1 MSHEE
6 LDDFLSRFRLSIR
19 LEATQRVL
27 RAKWRRQLGVGV
39 IAFWEISA
47 TAVVPGIHLVTSRYI
62 TMAVLLLLLLM
73 SCWRARSVFD
83 PFLHPAHVL
92 RPKYYSRF
100 GLGRNQKAC
109 SAFASASILVRLA
122 CAVTFAVIFLHY
134 LVATT
139 AGHILCTERSLGAAN
154 WAHYTQSE
162 ISSDLEICG
171 QNLSQNG
178 KMCHVLPDFNRR
190 CNDPARWSQR
200 LLEHAHQFGHT
211 CAMNQTHEVAFSDL
225 SQFDNEFCETPDGM
239 ELDYC
244 TEDDFTE
251 TDLIIWTSGEIALNQ
266 ACESWP
272 QQQFTFYCYLVFND
286 TNHCSNSKDSSIWNS
301 ILARSCEIHRC
312 TAGLPGW
319 LRSTLLTSE
328 MLNLCDCRTC
338 KPWFTSNVCLL
349 WELDHAHRRRAGL
362 QHFDVF
368 ELNLLFQDPTYSV
381 QIFAILPMLCSP
393 VILLLALA
401 VFYCRTGNPFAVP
414 CDVELQQRICKEEET
429 LREELR
435 SGGCISTSPCFNRCL
450 MLFHLGYYVGDIILD
465 FEILVLYQSKKHYW
479 FAAMQGCILLWSFI
493 GLTRQCLLGP
503 KLLCEFLDS
512 FRANLRT
519 DVVHAI
525 LQKERTGEAVLSFI
539 LQVYAIAYMST
550 EITSFWTA
558 LVSVIMSGAGI
569 AYGFYIYF
577 DLAVVFGEMDSG
589 IVPSKEVGNATE
601 PTRVQVSPAP
611 ADELPM
617 MSFQHSDKSP
627 EAADANESRL
637 EKYPKK
643 PVMGWIGENL
653 QREAAETNNSKAPPA
668 PTEIGASS
676 SFSVIVPNS
685 NSTHGIAIHRQ
696 TS

>member
-1 MSHEE
+1 MFYDRNMSHEE

-225 SQFDNEFCETPDGM
+225 SQFDNEFCETPGGM

-251 TDLIIWTSGEIALNQ
+251 TDLVIWTSGEIALNQ

-272 QQQFTFYCYLVFND
+272 QKQFTFYCYLVFKD

-319 LRSTLLTSE
+319 LRSTLLKSE
-328 MLNLCDCRTC
+328 LLNLCDCRTC
-338 KPWFTSNVCLL
+338 KPCFTSNVCLL
-349 WELDHAHRRRAGL
+349 EELDHAHRRRAGL
-362 QHFDVF
+362 QHFDVYG
-368 ELNLLFQDPTYSV
+368 LNSLFQDPTYSV
-381 QIFAILPMLCSP
+381 QIFAILLMLCSP

-401 VFYCRTGNPFAVP
+401 VFYCRAGNPFALP

-435 SGGCISTSPCFNRCL
+435 SGGCISTSPCFNRCM
-450 MLFHLGYYVGDIILD
+450 MLFQLGYYVGDIILD
-465 FEILVLYQSKKHYW
+465 FEMLVLYQSKKHYW

-493 GLTRQCLLGP
+493 GLTRQCLCGP
-503 KLLCEFLDS
+503 KLLCEILDS

-525 LQKERTGEAVLSFI
+525 LQKERTGEAVLSFV

-558 LVSVIMSGAGI
+558 LLSVIMSGAGI

-589 IVPSKEVGNATE
+589 IVPSKEDGNEME
-601 PTRVQVSPAP
+601 PTSVQVSPAP
-611 ADELPM
+611 A
-617 MSFQHSDKSP
+617 
-627 EAADANESRL
+627 
-637 EKYPKK
+637 EKYLT
-643 PVMGWIGENL
+643 GYIGENL
-653 QREAAETNNSKAPPA
+653 QREAAETNNSKAPAA
-668 PTEIGASS
+668 PTQIGASS
-676 SFSVIVPNS
+676 SFNVIVPNS
-685 NSTHGIAIHRQ
+685 NSTHSIAVHRQ

>member
-1 MSHEE
+1 M
-6 LDDFLSRFRLSIR
+6 
-19 LEATQRVL
+19 
-27 RAKWRRQLGVGV
+27 
-39 IAFWEISA
+39 IAFWEIAA

-92 RPKYYSRF
+92 RPKYYSRY
-100 GLGRNQKAC
+100 GLGRDQKAC

-122 CAVTFAVIFLHY
+122 CSVTFAVIFLHF
-134 LVATT
+134 LVVEREPL
-139 AGHILCTERSLGAAN
+139 LCSERSNDAAN

-162 ISSDLEICG
+162 ISSDLEICR

-178 KMCHVLPDFNRR
+178 KMCHILADFNRR

-200 LLEHAHQFGHT
+200 LLEHAHQFGHK
-211 CAMNQTHEVAFSDL
+211 CANQTHEVAFSDL
-225 SQFDNEFCETPDGM
+225 SQFHNEFCETPDGM

-244 TEDDFTE
+244 TEEDFME
-251 TDLIIWTSGEIALNQ
+251 ADFIIWTSGEIALNQ
-266 ACESWP
+266 ACGLWP
-272 QQQFTFYCYLVFND
+272 QRQSTFYCYLVFND
-286 TNHCSNSKDSSIWNS
+286 TNHCSSSKDSSIWNS
-301 ILARSCEIHRC
+301 ILARSCELHRC
-312 TAGLPGW
+312 AAGLPGW
-319 LRSTLLTSE
+319 LRSSLIKSE
-328 MLNLCDCRTC
+328 MLNLCDCGSC

-349 WELDHAHRRRAGL
+349 EEMDYAHRRRAGL
-362 QHFDVF
+362 QQFDTF
-368 ELNLLFQDPTYSV
+368 EWNLLIQDPTYSV
-381 QIFAILPMLCSP
+381 QLSAILLMLCSP

-401 VFYCRTGNPFAVP
+401 VFYCCTGNPFAVP

-435 SGGCISTSPCFNRCL
+435 SGGCITTSPCFNRCM
-450 MLFHLGYYVGDIILD
+450 MLFQLGYYVGDMILD
-465 FEILVLYQSKKHYW
+465 VEILVLYQSNQHYW

-493 GLTRQCLLGP
+493 GLTMTCLCGP
-503 KLLCEFLDS
+503 KLLCEIFDS

-519 DVVHAI
+519 DVFHAI

-539 LQVYAIAYMST
+539 LQVYAISYMST

-558 LVSVIMSGAGI
+558 LLSVIMSGAGI

-577 DLAVVFGEMDSG
+577 DLAVVFGEMDSD
-589 IVPSKEVGNATE
+589 IVPSKEDRNEME
-601 PTRVQVSPAP
+601 PTCVQIPPPP

-617 MSFQHSDKSP
+617 MSQHSDKSP
-627 EAADANESRL
+627 QAADSNRNRL
-637 EKYPKK
+637 EKHPKK
-643 PVMGWIGENL
+643 PVMGCIGENL
-653 QREAAETNNSKAPPA
+653 QREAAETNNSKAPAA
-668 PTEIGASS
+668 PTQIGASS

-685 NSTHGIAIHRQ
+685 NSTHSIPVHRQ